1 MMKSPQK
8 FLLETKSELRKVSW
22 PDKGEVYRLTFL
34 VVVIS
39 LSVGLF
45 LTGVDFVFK
54 EFIEFLLKLKF

>member
-1 MMKSPQK
+1 MMKSPRG